1 MKMNIRQIGID
12 DQYIIDLC
20 ITPEGGISHGRPSQI
35 NRKPEF
41 HAVKEYLINRYDDI
55 PEDQFTLNEVIYRI
69 YRHIDT
75 RPVCKVCGKPVKF
88 YKPTLDPT
96 KNKTYRETC
105 SEKCRAKL
113 ALSTCQDTNMKRY
126 GVKSNLQF
134 EETQKKSNEMS
145 RTPEAKQKKKETM
158 LSRYGRELAFDTKES
173 RTKAK
178 KSSAQYNMDLKKNSD
193 YMKNILRENPGSS
206 IEDYINKPDFQI
218 YVNAYLKSKARNE
231 KISRA
236 RQKNNPN
243 KSKFSSSQF
252 IKKHNVITDNND
264 IFN

>member
-1 MKMNIRQIGID
+1 MNIRQTDID

-20 ITPEGGISHGRPSQI
+20 ITPEGGISHGRPGQI

-41 HAVKEYLINRYDDI
+41 HAVKNYLINRYNDI
-55 PEDQFTLNEVIYRI
+55 PKDQFTLNEVIYRI

-96 KNKTYRETC
+96 KNKVYRETC

-134 EETQKKSNEMS
+134 EETQRKSNEMS

-158 LSRYGRELAFDTKES
+158 LSRYGREYAFDTEEI
-173 RTKAK
+173 RAKAK
-178 KSSAQYNMDLKKNSD
+178 KSSAQYKRELKKNSD
-193 YMKNILRENPGSS
+193 YMKTVLKENPGST
-206 IEDYINKPDFQI
+206 IENYIDNPDMQI
-218 YVNAYLKSKARNE
+218 YVNAYLKSKSRNK
-231 KISRA
+231 KISNA
-236 RQKNNPN
+236 LLKNNSSKKLNSPN
-243 KSKFSSSQF
+243 SFVEEYD
-252 IKKHNVITDNND
+252 IVADTDD

>member
-1 MKMNIRQIGID
+1 MKMNIRQTGID

-35 NRKPEF
+35 NKKPEF
-41 HAVKEYLINRYDDI
+41 HAVKDYLINRYNDI

-69 YRHIDT
+69 YRHIDI

-113 ALSTCQDTNMKRY
+113 ALSTCQNTNMKRY

-158 LSRYGRELAFDTKES
+158 LSRYGREIAFDTEEI
-173 RTKAK
+173 RAKAK
-178 KSSAQYNMDLKKNSD
+178 KSSAQYNRELKKNSD
-193 YMKNILRENPGSS
+193 YMKLILQENPGSS
-206 IEDYINKPDFQI
+206 IEDYIDKPDFEI
-218 YVNAYLKSKARNE
+218 YVNAYLKSKSRND
-231 KISRA
+231 KISKA
-236 RQKNNPN
+236 LLKNNLC
-243 KSKFSSSQF
+243 KTIDSSNTF
-252 IKKHNVITDNND
+252 IEEHDIVTDNDD